1 MNTQP
6 TSNTKDTEAVNPVQ
20 RRSERTRGGRGSGRK
35 PLARTDGQD
44 TPGTSVTAADVTPA
58 AQEDTTGKLT
68 LPPLPATPPRSGR
81 RPDGG
86 QVLTPSV
93 APKDAKQSRVGRSPV
108 SHLAQKAGENLTKT
122 PADAKAVVEAR
133 KGGKDAVADE
143 AVGTAEADAEQDG
156 EDVGKM
162 VGTKDAGKPGGDED
176 LFGDLDNE
184 RDRKA
189 EASNGNDDEATQD
202 EGEDVDDAD
211 DDTSDV
217 TEGELEDATDEAV
230 EALSLE
236 ARTKP
241 KQYLAKVG
249 KYHEEMLSAKAAFSK
264 LEEPDIDADEYFQLD
279 DEFKEA
285 AVAFEAARKQYQG
298 AVLDWNL
305 TNAFSWNMKASA
317 SPSVRLCVA
326 TSKMCLGLTRVCGKT
341 DKTVRICMEENCSV
355 SGHLQKAPLL
365 APDSLLMA
373 EPRQKAAL
381 PIMLPSPDMLGNLTL
396 MTQKIATTE
405 FSTTSTMLVPK
416 VLETI
421 SREWDDECPDLLLPD
436 DPDHL
441 LQWAPTPSPQQS

>member
-211 DDTSDV
+211 GDVSDV

-230 EALSLE
+230 EALGSLGCGTLRLLG
-236 ARTKP
+236 ARM
-241 KQYLAKVG
+241 G
-249 KYHEEMLSAKAAFSK
+249 
-264 LEEPDIDADEYFQLD
+264 
-279 DEFKEA
+279 
-285 AVAFEAARKQYQG
+285 G
-298 AVLDWNL
+298 N
-305 TNAFSWNMKASA
+305 
-317 SPSVRLCVA
+317 PS
-326 TSKMCLGLTRVCGKT
+326 G
-341 DKTVRICMEENCSV
+341 
-355 SGHLQKAPLL
+355 
-365 APDSLLMA
+365 
-373 EPRQKAAL
+373 
-381 PIMLPSPDMLGNLTL
+381 
-396 MTQKIATTE
+396 
-405 FSTTSTMLVPK
+405 VPP
-416 VLETI
+416 I
-421 SREWDDECPDLLLPD
+421 SRIEEVSTSVGDGSDIEAVGRLVGCVELPYL
-436 DPDHL
+436 PGL
-441 LQWAPTPSPQQS
+441 STEG